1 MSDLIDRYQNLLKT
15 GFEYAEQDKA
25 SAQTSNFE
33 IYMGHF
39 AGLFSEIHTAISEV
53 NDRVKNARREAL
65 EEAARYHE
73 YLAKMLRGSQREKSH
88 LGYASDLR
96 ALIPSEPHDA
106 EGRENPRRGDPS
118 IFDDAEGR
126 N

>member
-1 MSDLIDRYQNLLKT
+1 MSRAEELVELIRGRIHSEFDGECHLTDTEAHAIADFLS
-15 GFEYAEQDKA
+15 EAER
-25 SAQTSNFE
+25 
-33 IYMGHF
+33 
-39 AGLFSEIHTAISEV
+39 
-53 NDRVKNARREAL
+53 RVKNARREAL

-73 YLAKMLRGSQREKSH
+73 YLAKMLRGSRRGKTH
-88 LGYASDLR
+88 LGYASHLR

-106 EGRENPRRGDPS
+106 AGRENPRRGDPS